1 MPKLDR
7 LKEEIAYQK
16 YFLSVAIAITIGLSG
31 WLGINAK
38 SADTYL
44 IIADSIVVIFSSFFA
59 YTRHK
64 RIYQL
69 LQEIEDA

>member
-1 MPKLDR
+1 MSESDR
-7 LKEEIAYQK
+7 IKEEIAYQK
-16 YFLSVAIAITIGLSG
+16 YYLSVAITLAIGLSG

-44 IIADSIVVIFSSFFA
+44 IAAGSIVVIFSSFLA

>member
-7 LKEEIAYQK
+7 LKEDIAYQK
-16 YFLSVAIAITIGLSG
+16 YFLSVAIAITLGLSG
-31 WLGINAK
+31 WLGLNMK
-38 SADTYL
+38 SAEPYL
-44 IIADSIVVIFSSFFA
+44 VVSGSVVVIFSSFFA

-64 RIYQL
+64 RITQL

>member
-7 LKEEIAYQK
+7 LKEEVAYQK
-16 YFLSVAIAITIGLSG
+16 YFLSFAIAITIGLSG
-31 WLGINAK
+31 WVGVNVE
-38 SADTYL
+38 SAEPYL
-44 IIADSIVVIFSSFFA
+44 IVAGSIVVIFSSFFA

-64 RIYQL
+64 RITQL